1 MEMKV
6 TDMTTRPTILF
17 AGGGTGG
24 HLFPS
29 LAIAERLIEQQAADC
44 HIACSDRAIDR
55 QILSVQPVP
64 FTPLSVRPLPRNPMQ
79 GPGFL
84 WHYFKSI
91 GESKKLI
98 HKLNARCVVAMG
110 GFVSG
115 PVVAAAR
122 KLGVPVLLVNLDAAP
137 GKANRWLSRRCTAV
151 MSVYDDG
158 GTLGPYVERVAL
170 PLRRLSLSPGNPKA
184 ARQALGLDPD
194 RPTLLITGA
203 SQGADSINRMMMGL
217 LDVEAFRQ
225 AAADWQFLHL
235 AGPGK
240 SQAMTEAY
248 TQHGLK
254 AVAIDFLKEMGLGW
268 GAADLAIS
276 RAGANSVAE
285 AVANGVPT
293 IFFPYPYHKDQHQK
307 LNAQPVVDERGALML
322 EDLIDEKR
330 NISQVSPFLINLMT
344 EPCQLQNMRT
354 ALKRLA
360 EGDGALTLANK
371 VLKLA
376 DRG

>member
-1 MEMKV
+1 
-6 TDMTTRPTILF
+6 MTTRPTILF

-29 LAIAERLIEQQAADC
+29 LAIAERLTERQAADC

-55 QILSVQPVP
+55 QILSAQPVP
-64 FTPLSVRPLPRNPMQ
+64 FTPLSVRPLPRNPLQ

-98 HKLNARCVVAMG
+98 RKFNARCVVAMG

-122 KLGVPVLLVNLDAAP
+122 RLGVPVLLVNLDAVP

-158 GTLGPYVERVAL
+158 GTLGPKVERIPL
-170 PLRRLSLSPGNPKA
+170 PLRRQSLSAGDPRA

-217 LDVEAFRQ
+217 LDVEAFRH
-225 AAADWQFLHL
+225 AAAEWQFLHL

-240 SQAMTEAY
+240 AQAMAEVYA
-248 TQHGLK
+248 QHGLK
-254 AVAIDFLKEMGLGW
+254 ARAIDFLKEMGLGW

-307 LNAQPVVDERGALML
+307 LNARPVVYEGGALML
-322 EDLIDEKR
+322 EDLIDEGR
-330 NISQVSPFLINLMT
+330 NIAQTCPFLINLMS
-344 EPCQLQNMRT
+344 EPCQLQKMREV
-354 ALKRLA
+354 LKRLA
-360 EGDGALTLANK
+360 EEDGAQLLAK
-371 VLKLA
+371 RVLELA
-376 DRG
+376 SGGR